1 VSQRRPNRTQ
11 LVLDCMAFLST
22 EILRMR
28 CGRKIFP
35 ASDAMGWSKALM
47 ASGKLCVTDL
57 TQAEPTLCCATEADG
72 LLQYLTS
79 KRGMLRWR
87 LQLQRG
93 IVVIHK
99 WVPKFQS
106 LFCMR

>member
-1 VSQRRPNRTQ
+1 MS
-11 LVLDCMAFLST
+11 VLFYGICVHRDFANAVRAQDLPGIGRDGVEQSFNGLG
-22 EILRMR
+22 EIVRY
-28 CGRKIFP
+28 
-35 ASDAMGWSKALM
+35 
-47 ASGKLCVTDL
+47 DL
-57 TQAEPTLCCATEADG
+57 TQASEPTLCCATEADG